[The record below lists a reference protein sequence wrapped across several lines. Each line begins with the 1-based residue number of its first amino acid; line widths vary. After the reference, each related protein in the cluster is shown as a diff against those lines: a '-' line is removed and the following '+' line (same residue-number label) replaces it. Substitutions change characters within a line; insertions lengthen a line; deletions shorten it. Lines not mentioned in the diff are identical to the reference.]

1 MSDSPL
7 GRMLIA
13 ATDRG
18 ICAINFAN
26 SDDELEQGLRHEFPF
41 AVRRRDDQALG
52 ARKRA
57 LLVHM
62 SGPQSKGG
70 KRSRQDRQHRVDCR
84 SGRPRPAYVR
94 RDGNERAAGRL
105 RSGESGTD
113 RNDERLGWRGGGVED
128 REHAS
133 AAVQVFRRGS
143 IGFSDALIAEIN
155 RAHGCEATATF
166 DRKAVKTAGFIAV
179 R

>member
-1 MSDSPL
+1 MIGLDTNVLVRHLVADDPVQARRAERFL
-7 GRMLIA
+7 GERCSAGDPGFVNRIVLCELAWTLERTYGCSRADIA
-13 ATDRG
+13 RTIEQLLLAR
-18 ICAINFAN
+18 
-26 SDDELEQGLRHEFPF
+26 ELR
-41 AVRRRDDQALG
+41 
-52 ARKRA
+52 
-57 LLVHM
+57 
-62 SGPQSKGG
+62 
-70 KRSRQDRQHRVDCR
+70 
-84 SGRPRPAYVR
+84 
-94 RDGNERAAGRL
+94 
-105 RSGESGTD
+105 
-113 RNDERLGWRGGGVED
+113 VED